1 MFTNRSEAGRLL
13 AERLA
18 ERLIELAVRHPVIYA
33 LPRGGVPVAVE
44 VARRLRA
51 PLDLI
56 LVRKIGAPG
65 FPEVA
70 MGAVVDGASPQ
81 TIVNEDVFAATGGDS
96 VGLARARRRELSEIE
111 RRRKLYLGDRPQISP
126 EGRIAV
132 IVDDGLATG
141 ATARAA
147 LAALKRQGAALT
159 VLAVPVAPA
168 ELVEEMRQYA
178 DVVIVLHAPQE
189 FWAIGPFYTDFHQ
202 LSDDETVALLQ
213 EAWAAAEAAPPPDGV
228 TS

>member
-13 AERLA
+13 ADRLADRLA
-18 ERLIELAVRHPVIYA
+18 EVHVLDPVVYA
-33 LPRGGVPVAVE
+33 LPRGGVPVAIE

-65 FPEVA
+65 YPEVA

-81 TIVNEDVFAATGGDS
+81 LIVNEDVFTATGGDA
-96 VGLARARRRELSEIE
+96 VGLARARHRELAEIE
-111 RRRKLYLGDRPQISP
+111 RRRIRYLGDRPQISP
-126 EGRIAV
+126 RGRVAV

-147 LAALKRQGAALT
+147 LAAVKRQGAAMT
-159 VLAVPVAPA
+159 VLAIPVAPA
-168 ELVEEMRQYA
+168 DLVEEMRQYA
-178 DVVIVLHAPQE
+178 DVVVVLEAPRE

-213 EAWAAAEAAPPPDGV
+213 ETWAAADASPPSGGV
-228 TS
+228 TE

>member
-1 MFTNRSEAGRLL
+1 MFTNRREAGRKL

-18 ERLIELAVRHPVIYA
+18 DRLAELEAYDPVVYA

-44 VARRLRA
+44 VARRLNA

-65 FPEVA
+65 YPEVA

-81 TIVNEDVFAATGGDS
+81 MIVNEDVFAANGGDS
-96 VGLARARRRELSEIE
+96 VGLARARRRELAEIE
-111 RRRKLYLGDRPQISP
+111 RRRILFLGDRPQISAR
-126 EGRIAV
+126 GRVAV

-141 ATARAA
+141 ATAKAA

-159 VLAVPVAPA
+159 VLAVPIAPA
-168 ELVEEMRQYA
+168 ELVAEMRQYA
-178 DVVIVLHAPQE
+178 DVVVVLHAPQE

-202 LSDDETVALLQ
+202 LSDEETIQLLQ
-213 EAWAAAEAAPPPDGV
+213 AAWARADATRPPDDV
-228 TS
+228 ST

>member
-65 FPEVA
+65 YPEVA

-81 TIVNEDVFAATGGDS
+81 LIVNEDVFTASGGDA
-96 VGLARARRRELSEIE
+96 VGLARARHRELAEIE
-111 RRRKLYLGDRPQISP
+111 RRRIRYLDDRTQISP
-126 EGRIAV
+126 RGRVAV

-147 LAALKRQGAALT
+147 LAAVKRQGAALT
-159 VLAVPVAPA
+159 VLAAPVAPA
-168 ELVEEMRQYA
+168 DLVEEMRQYA
-178 DVVIVLHAPQE
+178 DVVVVLEAPLE
-189 FWAIGPFYTDFHQ
+189 FWAVGPFFTDFHQ
-202 LSDDETVALLQ
+202 LSDDETVGLLQ
-213 EAWAAAEAAPPPDGV
+213 KAWAAADASPPSGGV
-228 TS
+228 TE